1 MVATVAVILS
11 LAVLGLVAINT
22 SRVDATRLQN
32 TTVTATDAAGAAAD
46 VPAVDPAYSLTE
58 ASPMSAIVKMM
69 AALALVIAL
78 VYAVLW
84 FMRRMMGRRYGRR
97 NGNNALEVL
106 ESAYVGPHKTVS
118 LVRVGKRSVLVG
130 VTDTQVSVLTEL
142 DADETEQLLVRDEA
156 AAPQPSF
163 SGALASAVDRIKD
176 FGLKRK
182 ITALES

>member
-1 MVATVAVILS
+1 MIVTVSVILG
-11 LAVLGLVAINT
+11 LALLGLVAINT
-22 SRVDATRLQN
+22 SRVDATRIQN
-32 TTVTATDAAGAAAD
+32 TTVTTTDATGAAAD
-46 VPAVDPAYSLTE
+46 APAVEPAYGLTQ

-84 FMRRMMGRRYGRR
+84 FMRRMMGRRYGQRS
-97 NGNNALEVL
+97 GGTALEVL

-130 VTDTQVSVLTEL
+130 VTDTQVSILTEL
-142 DADETEQLLVRDEA
+142 DTDETEQLLTRDETA
-156 AAPQPSF
+156 VPQPSF
-163 SGALASAVDRIKD
+163 SGALTSAVEKIKE